1 MKWLKSTTGKAWTVN
16 GRTIPAD
23 KGENSQYLELEDS
36 EYTAISQKPVI
47 ASLIRNGEIMVSSVE
62 PAEIKYSLPALQTS
76 NANLQQE
83 IASLKAQLA
92 QAEADKE
99 QAVNEV
105 RAQAETDKEQAVNE
119 IKAQAVQELKDLQ
132 DELNAVRKELAT
144 TKKKVKESE

>member
-36 EYTAISQKPVI
+36 EYAAISQKPVI

-62 PAEIKYSLPALQTS
+62 PAEIKYSLPALQSS

-83 IASLKAQLA
+83 IASLRTQLA
-92 QAEADKE
+92 QAEA
-99 QAVNEV
+99 
-105 RAQAETDKEQAVNE
+105 DKEQAVNE
-119 IKAQAVQELKDLQ
+119 IKAQAVQELKALQ
-132 DELNAVRKELAT
+132 DELDTVRKELNT

>member
-83 IASLKAQLA
+83 IASLKVQLA
-92 QAEADKE
+92 QAEA
-99 QAVNEV
+99 
-105 RAQAETDKEQAVNE
+105 DKEQAVNE

-132 DELNAVRKELAT
+132 DELNTVRKELAAA
-144 TKKKVKESE
+144 KKKAKESE

>member
-36 EYTAISQKPVI
+36 EYAAISQKPVI

-83 IASLKAQLA
+83 IASLRTQLA
-92 QAEADKE
+92 QAEA
-99 QAVNEV
+99 
-105 RAQAETDKEQAVNE
+105 DKEQAVNE
-119 IKAQAVQELKDLQ
+119 IKAQAVQELKALQ
-132 DELNAVRKELAT
+132 DELDTVRKELNT